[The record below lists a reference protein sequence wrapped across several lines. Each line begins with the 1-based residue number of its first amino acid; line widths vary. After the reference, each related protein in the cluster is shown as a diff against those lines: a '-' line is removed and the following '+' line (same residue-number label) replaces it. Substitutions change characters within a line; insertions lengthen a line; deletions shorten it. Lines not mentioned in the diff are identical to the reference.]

1 MALDTAAMLAA
12 AEHAATEVP
21 GSLSLLSAIRSL
33 EKRQHDLAHSFAE
46 ETNRLG
52 IDTCSYRFFGG
63 ESQPPIMALSRVLE
77 LFQVLLTAVHGSV
90 ENGQP
95 GSRGRSEA
103 EILEETTLHFGYTF
117 PGSVGFMLTL
127 PRPRP
132 CPLAGEATL
141 DESIDMLFALAR
153 ATSPSE
159 IAAFARQLG
168 PDPIRAAHLWASAHV
183 EAGFGAAI
191 DWRRKTNEVHLVL
204 QQREMERLVSA
215 IAESQAIEDQAVV
228 AGSRAKS

>member
-33 EKRQHDLAHSFAE
+33 EKRQHDLAHSFEE

-63 ESQPPIMALSRVLE
+63 ESQPPIVALSHVLE
-77 LFQVLLTAVHGSV
+77 LFQVLLTAVHGTV
-90 ENGQP
+90 KDGQP

-127 PRPRP
+127 PRPR
-132 CPLAGEATL
+132 PLAGEATL

-204 QQREMERLVSA
+204 QQREMERLEWA

-228 AGSRAKS
+228 SGSRAKS